1 MIAAI
6 DRTLMKTI
14 KLQLYVCF
22 VIFSGKLNV
31 YFIFSLSTGTFDLV
45 LCVQTSE
52 LPVNNRTFFFISH
65 KEIETLEFFLGNF
78 SHPFFN
84 RHRLIVVFEDFLA
97 DYVTRC
103 VDDFEEVI
111 DELVLTL
118 NSFDEGR
125 VSGLSCSLYKIFNQF
140 VELNPFFL
148 LHDWTAS
155 VLLLNPLNL
164 REVLFTVW

>member
-6 DRTLMKTI
+6 DRSLMKTV

-31 YFIFSLSTGTFDLV
+31 YFIFSLSTCTFDFV
-45 LCVQTSE
+45 FCVQTSE
-52 LPVNNRTFFFISH
+52 FPINNRTFLFISH
-65 KEIETLEFFLGNF
+65 QEIETLEFFLGNF

-84 RHRLIVVFEDFLA
+84 WHRLIVVFENFLA
-97 DYVTRC
+97 DYVARR
-103 VDDFEEVI
+103 VDDFEEVVN
-111 DELVLTL
+111 ELVLTL

-125 VSGLSCSLYKIFNQF
+125 VSSLSCSLYKIFNQF

-148 LHDWTAS
+148 LQNWTAS